1 MNSNFINNDGA
12 SSRKLKLK
20 RAQTQKP
27 EPADRVIEEG
37 SDDDNSFTSG
47 SIKHESKLKYP
58 IVLSKKNHDV
68 QSLKRPL

>member
-27 EPADRVIEEG
+27 EPGDRVIEEG
-37 SDDDNSFTSG
+37 SDDDNSFTSD
-47 SIKHESKLKYP
+47 IKHDNKLKYP
-58 IVLSKKNHDV
+58 IVLSKEQHDV